1 MRFFRGWRL
10 AAVLGFL
17 LLTAC
22 GEQTRVQNAAADPLY
37 IQPEK
42 PVQSQ
47 LPPKPVE
54 LPQEPQ
60 LPPKPVELPQEPQ
73 LPPYEFGTPLEEA
86 EAVADSWFDDAVFL
100 GDSRTEG
107 LQLFSGLKHGSFLW
121 LRDAVLYRGELPKYA
136 LFGDGEE
143 KVTMLQALGQ
153 KEYGAVYIFTGLNEL
168 ERSPEYFRE
177 KLTAFLDRVLELQP
191 RAVVY
196 LQTVLPVNEAAA
208 RQSSQQSFI
217 TNAGVDAFN
226 EVIRELAAEKQVLLL
241 DTAEVYRGE
250 DGQLPAEM
258 TSDGCH
264 FKAKYYKRWADY
276 LRTHVMEP
284 EVYHQH
290 REQERMT

>member
-10 AAVLGFL
+10 AAVLGLL

-22 GEQTRVQNAAADPLY
+22 GEQTQVQNAAADPLY
-37 IQPEK
+37 IEPEK

-54 LPQEPQ
+54 PPPEPPQEPQ
-60 LPPKPVELPQEPQ
+60 PELPPQ

-196 LQTVLPVNEAAA
+196 LQTVLPVNEAAVRGSGLPA
-208 RQSSQQSFI
+208 SI
-217 TNAGVDAFN
+217 TNAGVEAFN
-226 EVIRELAAEKQVLLL
+226 GVIREVAAEKQVLLL

-264 FKAKYYKRWADY
+264 FKAKYYQRWADY
-276 LRTHVMEP
+276 LRTHVMDP
-284 EVYHQH
+284 EVYHIY

>member
-1 MRFFRGWRL
+1 MRFLRGWRM
-10 AAVLGFL
+10 AAVLGLL

-22 GEQTRVQNAAADPLY
+22 GEQTQVQNAAADPLY

-54 LPQEPQ
+54 PPPEP
-60 LPPKPVELPQEPQ
+60 PPELQPEPPPE
-73 LPPYEFGTPLEEA
+73 LPPYEFGTPLA
-86 EAVADSWFDDAVFL
+86 ENEPVEDSWFDAAAFL

-153 KEYGAVYIFTGLNEL
+153 KEYGAVYIFTGVNEL
-168 ERSPEYFRE
+168 EQPPEYFRE
-177 KLTAFLDRVLELQP
+177 KLTAFVDRILELQP
-191 RAVVY
+191 QAVVY
-196 LQTVLPVNEAAA
+196 LQTVLPVNEAAVRGSGLPA
-208 RQSSQQSFI
+208 SI
-217 TNAGVDAFN
+217 TNAGVEAFN
-226 EVIRELAAEKQVLLL
+226 GVIREVAAEKQVLLL

-264 FKAKYYKRWADY
+264 FKAKYYQRWADY
-276 LRTHVMEP
+276 LRTHVMDP
-284 EVYHQH
+284 EVYHIY